1 MSFLRWMWH
10 RHHGHGEWRGRD
22 GGRDG
27 GPPWA
32 RGPMGPDGD
41 GPFDRERGGGF
52 DRERGFGPGGPQG
65 PFGRS
70 VFFRGGPAAFVRAR
84 LHRRIFA
91 WFGISILITGVALGG
106 LGVLMDR
113 MGGSGTRREMERAN
127 AFMSGQFA
135 KVWDDPAAREAL
147 AKEMAADFEVR
158 VELADAKGTALLA
171 AFPDRPPV
179 ASEPCKR
186 SILDTRVVRA
196 GVDVGEV
203 RVCLDPR
210 PAGPR
215 WGGIALAVV
224 GIVLWAASGRIARRL
239 AQPLGDLARVAGELG
254 RGKLDSRVPVGCYQ
268 AGEVAVVAE
277 AMNDMAARIQK
288 QLDDQRELLATVSHE
303 LRTPLSRIR
312 LLTEI
317 ARDGGD
323 AGHAFDEIDREVV
336 EIDQLVA
343 ELLASSRL
351 DFSALSTKE
360 ISAKE
365 AAQRAV
371 SRAGLDPDVVV
382 QVEPSSGAPRVT
394 VDPTLLAR
402 ALANLLDNASR
413 HGGGAKKV
421 VVRNGGDSVAFEV
434 EDEGPGLSPGEEER
448 IFEAFY
454 QGTPGGTGDLTNG
467 DGVNGVSAPGA
478 QDALNTSS
486 AANGESTATG
496 ANAANAVNAVNAASL
511 GNDAEV
517 APKKGALG
525 LGLALV
531 RRIAEAHGGRTY
543 AENRAGGGA
552 RFVLEL
558 PVKPVQAA

>member
-1 MSFLRWMWH
+1 MSFMRWMWH
-10 RHHGHGEWRGRD
+10 HHHGD
-22 GGRDG
+22 GDRR
-27 GPPWA
+27 GPPWGPDA
-32 RGPMGPDGD
+32 RRGPPCGPDGRRGSMD
-41 GPFDRERGGGF
+41 ATRGRSEDERA
-52 DRERGFGPGGPQG
+52 FGPGGPRG
-65 PFGRS
+65 PFGRA
-70 VFFRGGPAAFVRAR
+70 VFSRGGPAAFVRAR

-91 WFGISILITGVALGG
+91 WFGISILITGITLVGVA
-106 LGVLMDR
+106 VLVDR
-113 MGGSGTRREMERAN
+113 TSASGTMRELARAN
-127 AFMSGQFA
+127 AFMAGQFA
-135 KVWDDPAAREAL
+135 KVWDDPGARTALARE
-147 AKEMAADFEVR
+147 MASDFEVR
-158 VELADAKGTALLA
+158 VEVKDAAGVMLVA
-171 AFPDRPPV
+171 AFPDRAPF
-179 ASEPCKR
+179 ASKPCGH
-186 SILDTRVVRA
+186 SILNTRVVRGGA
-196 GVDVGEV
+196 ALGEV
-203 RVCLDPR
+203 RVCMDPR
-210 PAGPR
+210 RQGP
-215 WGGIALAVV
+215 WWPGIMV
-224 GIVLWAASGRIARRL
+224 GVTGMVLWAASGRIARRL
-239 AQPLGDLARVAGELG
+239 ARPLGDLARVAEELG
-254 RGKLDSRVPVGCYQ
+254 RGKLTSRVPVGCYE

-351 DFSALSTKE
+351 DFSALTTKE

-371 SRAGLDPDVVV
+371 SRAGLDAEAVVHV
-382 QVEPSSGAPRVT
+382 VPGSGAPRVS

-402 ALANLLDNASR
+402 ALANLLDNAAH

-421 VVRNGGDSVAFEV
+421 VVRNGGGTVAFEV
-434 EDEGPGLSPGEEER
+434 EDEGPGLAPGEEER

-454 QGTPGGTGDLTNG
+454 QGTPGGTGNG
-467 DGVNGVSAPGA
+467 AGTGNG
-478 QDALNTSS
+478 T
-486 AANGESTATG
+486 AANGNGESASGESASGEPVRG
-496 ANAANAVNAVNAASL
+496 AAGSVDVGAADVA
-511 GNDAEV
+511 DA

-543 AENRAGGGA
+543 AENRAEGGA

-558 PVKPVQAA
+558 PVKGPAAVA